1 MEDELYYDDGKPVY
15 NHKPIDNDSIEPN
28 KECSQCDIE
37 YTCFDC
43 EIDQIRTRYPDARY
57 VDSDEWIVPD
67 GTNEIDLLSMFQKK
81 YLLLIYQL
89 GELVRKNKKMICTKE
104 IEKLLKKAE

>member
-1 MEDELYYDDGKPVY
+1 MADELFYDDGKVVY

-57 VDSDEWIVPD
+57 VDSDEWIVPMKK
-67 GTNEIDLLSMFQKK
+67 EIDYNRK
-81 YLLLIYQL
+81 
-89 GELVRKNKKMICTKE
+89 GELDADR
-104 IEKLLKKAE
+104 

>member
-1 MEDELYYDDGKPVY
+1 MEKPLFVEKGQTYEKKILSGGELTMTFQEDELYYDDGKAVY

-57 VDSDEWIVPD
+57 VDSDEWIVPN
-67 GTNEIDLLSMFQKK
+67 GTK
-81 YLLLIYQL
+81 
-89 GELVRKNKKMICTKE
+89 
-104 IEKLLKKAE
+104 